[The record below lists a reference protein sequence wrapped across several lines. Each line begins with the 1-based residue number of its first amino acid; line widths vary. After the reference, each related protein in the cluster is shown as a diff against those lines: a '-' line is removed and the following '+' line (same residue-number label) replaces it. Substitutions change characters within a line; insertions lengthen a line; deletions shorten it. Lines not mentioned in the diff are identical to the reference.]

1 MLGPEASSGYF
12 TIGSTITLNDADG
25 SALFLNLD
33 TSGGASYQALTLG
46 ATATTTDW
54 ALEGDTII
62 TTAPRELNFLA
73 CATNDTSV
81 YDVFLQTGN
90 DTPAGQT
97 CTMATL
103 HLPCLC

>member
-46 ATATTTDW
+46 ATATTTD
-54 ALEGDTII
+54 ALHKDKWVAVKNGGPPSEPA
-62 TTAPRELNFLA
+62 APA
-73 CATNDTSV
+73 A
-81 YDVFLQTGN
+81 
-90 DTPAGQT
+90 PA
-97 CTMATL
+97 
-103 HLPCLC
+103 